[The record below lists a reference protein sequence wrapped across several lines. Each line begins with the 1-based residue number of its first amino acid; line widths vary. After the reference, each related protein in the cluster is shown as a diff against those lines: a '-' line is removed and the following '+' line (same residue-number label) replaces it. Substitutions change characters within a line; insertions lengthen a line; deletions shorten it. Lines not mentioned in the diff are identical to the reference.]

1 MCAIQSS
8 LRYNFPPMNLEIFH
22 PAVARW
28 FAKTFPAPTTPQEQ
42 AWPAIKEQRNAL
54 IAAPTGSGKTLA
66 AFLAAIDDLVRLGTE
81 GKLDDT
87 THVVY
92 VSPLKALSND
102 IQRNLQV
109 PLAGIQDELK
119 AMGLPEV
126 NIRTLVRTGDTP
138 AAERVAMT
146 KRPPH
151 IVVTTPES
159 LYILLTSEGGRRMLQ
174 TTRTLILDEI
184 HAVVGDKR
192 GSHLALSMERLEQL
206 VSQHHTQ
213 PIENKAANPKSV
225 IRNPKLVRIGLSA
238 TQRPIEEVARFLVGT
253 ANIRPDCTPDCAIID
268 SGHTR
273 HLDLAIE
280 LPESPLQ
287 AVMSGEVW
295 DEVYDRLAQLIR
307 QHKTTLIFVN
317 TRRLAE
323 RVARH
328 LGERIGDEN
337 IAAHHGSLARE
348 QRLAAEQRLKA
359 GELSALVAT
368 ASLELG
374 IDIGDV
380 NLVCQL
386 GSTRSIASFLQ
397 RVGRSNHTVAGF
409 PKGRI
414 FPLSRDELVECAAII
429 DSVRRGELD
438 RLELPEQPLDIL
450 AQQIV
455 AASAAEEWTED
466 ALFQMIRR
474 AYPYRNLD
482 REKFDSV
489 IRMLAEGFS
498 TKRGRRSAYLHH
510 DAVNHRLRGRRNAR
524 ISAIT
529 SGGAIPD
536 TADYAV
542 VLEPSDL
549 VIGSVNED
557 FAIESLQGDIFQLGN
572 TSWRVL
578 RVEQGKVRVEDA
590 HGQPPSIP
598 FWLGEAPARTHELSV
613 SVSRLRV
620 EVANRVEVNT
630 NGSGGSLDED
640 PPAAAGSTDMAE
652 AEVAVHTTLAP
663 GGRDLTEA
671 GADVSTTLGPGSPVG
686 QPGWGGGSG
695 WVSERG
701 LNLEPAISYLT
712 DEVGI
717 SRAAAEQIVEYL
729 AGAKAVLGVMPSQ
742 DNLVLERFF
751 DDSGSMQLVVHAPF
765 GSRLNR
771 AWGLALRKRF
781 CRKFNFELQAAATE
795 DAIVLSLGPTHSFPL
810 DEVFHY
816 LNSRTVRQL
825 LCQALL
831 DAPMWNIRWRWNVT
845 RALAVLRRRGGKKI
859 PAQLQR
865 MDADDLLTAVFP
877 DQVAC
882 AENLGG
888 GVREIPAHPLV
899 DQTVKDCLEEAM
911 DVDSLE
917 KLLTSIERNEKN
929 LFARDVIE
937 ASPLAQEI
945 LNARPYAY
953 LDDAPLEE
961 RRTRAVYQRRW
972 LDPETARDM
981 GKLDQGA
988 IDRVR
993 HEAWPRVENSDE
1005 LHDALVELG
1014 FITEQEGTDWQEFF
1028 AELKNDRRAAVLQVN
1043 TRTAGVRGPQRGS
1056 PAGVLDPP
1064 AMSARREPPGDS
1076 GRSFNDANAGE
1087 TPALPVQKLWVAAER
1102 LPQLEAMYPSA
1113 ALQPPIV
1120 APETSAQVPW
1130 VFEDAL
1136 VEVLRGRLEGL
1147 GPVTVEALVN
1157 SFGLSKNAI
1166 ESGLLKLEAEGFV
1179 IRGQFTP
1186 GLTETEWSARRL
1198 LARIHSYTLNRL
1210 RQEIEPAST
1219 ADFMSYLLAWQKVA
1233 PDHQMEGSESVR
1245 AIIEQLEGFE
1255 APAASWE
1262 GELLPSRLAE
1272 YDPAWLD
1279 DLCLSGEVVWARLT
1293 PPAPPSPSA
1302 RSAVSENGVER
1313 ARGSAPVRNTPIAL
1327 LRRKNFAIWN
1337 WVFPQP
1343 SLNEVEF
1350 STTTRAVHEYLALR
1364 GASFFTDIV
1373 EGTKLLRTQ
1382 VEESLAELVANGLVI
1397 SDSFA
1402 GLRALLTPSSR
1413 KTQAASKRKH
1423 RQAAYE
1429 MSSAGRWSL
1438 LNRGAATVL
1447 TGSASVAPA
1456 RGSSPTVKEG
1466 SVPEPESTEKIARI
1480 LLKRYGVVFKR
1491 LLEREG
1497 IALPW
1502 RVLLRIYHRLEARGE
1517 IRGGRFV
1524 AGISGEQ
1531 FALPDAVGMLRA
1543 IRRARTGAVDFS
1555 FRSPAQKE
1563 EEPSLTVGL
1572 PSSASE
1578 ESLISVSAADPL
1590 NLVGII
1596 TPGGRVTAHTSNRI
1610 LYRNGEPIT
1619 VLEAGETRFLVEL
1632 SRTMEWKAKSALMR
1646 KATPPQ
1652 LRSYLRR
1659 PA

>member
-1 MCAIQSS
+1 M
-8 LRYNFPPMNLEIFH
+8 
-22 PAVARW
+22 
-28 FAKTFPAPTTPQEQ
+28 Q
-42 AWPAIKEQRNAL
+42 AWPEIKKHRHTL

-66 AFLAAIDDLVRLGTE
+66 AFMSAIDDLVRLGIE
-81 GKLDDT
+81 GKLDDS
-87 THVVY
+87 THVIY

-102 IQRNLQV
+102 VQRNLQT
-109 PLAGIQDELK
+109 PLEGIQKELQ

-138 AAERVAMT
+138 ASERTAMT

-159 LYILLTSEGGRRMLQ
+159 LYILLTSEGGRRMLE
-174 TTRTLILDEI
+174 TARTLIVDEI
-184 HAVVGDKR
+184 HAVVSDKR
-192 GSHLALSMERLEQL
+192 GSHLALSIERLEQL
-206 VSQHHTQ
+206 T
-213 PIENKAANPKSV
+213 AN
-225 IRNPKLVRIGLSA
+225 KLVRIGLSA

-253 ANIRPDCTPDCAIID
+253 SNIGEDQKPECTIVD
-268 SGHTR
+268 SGHAR
-273 HLDLAIE
+273 KLDVAVE
-280 LPESPLQ
+280 LTDSPLQ

-295 DEVYDRLAQLIR
+295 EEVYDRLAQLIR
-307 QHKTTLIFVN
+307 QHQTTLVFVN

-323 RVARH
+323 RVSRH
-328 LGERIGDEN
+328 LGERLGDEN

-348 QRLAAEQRLKA
+348 QRLSAEQRLKA

-397 RVGRSNHTVAGF
+397 RVGRSNHTVEGF

-438 RLELPEQPLDIL
+438 RLEIPERPLDIL

-455 AASAAEEWTED
+455 AAVAAEEWSED
-466 ALFQMIRR
+466 DLFAMVRR
-474 AYPYRNLD
+474 SYPYRNLE
-482 REKFDSV
+482 REQFDAIV
-489 IRMLAEGFS
+489 RMLAEGFS
-498 TKRGRRSAYLHH
+498 TKRGRRSTYLHH
-510 DAVNHRLRGRRNAR
+510 DAVNKRLRGRRGAR
-524 ISAIT
+524 LAAIT

-598 FWLGEAPARTHELSV
+598 FWLGEAPARSHELSV
-613 SVSRLRV
+613 SVSRLR
-620 EVANRVEVNT
+620 EEIGNKDPKSAIEWLT
-630 NGSGGSLDED
+630 N
-640 PPAAAGSTDMAE
+640 
-652 AEVAVHTTLAP
+652 
-663 GGRDLTEA
+663 
-671 GADVSTTLGPGSPVG
+671 
-686 QPGWGGGSG
+686 
-695 WVSERG
+695 
-701 LNLEPAISYLT
+701 
-712 DEVGI
+712 EVGI
-717 SRAAAEQIVEYL
+717 SQSGAEQIVEYL
-729 AGAKAVLGVMPSQ
+729 SVSKIVLGVMPSQ
-742 DNLVLERFF
+742 DDLVLERFF
-751 DDSGSMQLVVHAPF
+751 DDSGSMQLVLHSPF

-810 DEVFHY
+810 QDVFHY
-816 LNSRTVRQL
+816 LNSKTVRQL

-845 RALAVLRRRGGKKI
+845 RSLAVLRRRGGKKI

-865 MDADDLLTAVFP
+865 MDAEDLLTAIFP

-888 GVREIPAHPLV
+888 GEREIPSHPLV

-911 DVDSLE
+911 DIDGLE
-917 KLLTSIERNEKN
+917 RLLTSIERNEKN

-961 RRTRAVYQRRW
+961 RRTRAVFQRRW
-972 LDPETARDM
+972 LDPETASDL
-981 GKLDQGA
+981 GKLDQAA

-993 HEAWPRVENSDE
+993 EEVWPDPRNADE

-1014 FITEQEGTDWQEFF
+1014 FVEENSEWQQFF
-1028 AELKNDRRAAVLQVN
+1028 DELKADRRASVLV
-1043 TRTAGVRGPQRGS
+1043 
-1056 PAGVLDPP
+1056 
-1064 AMSARREPPGDS
+1064 PG
-1076 GRSFNDANAGE
+1076 
-1087 TPALPVQKLWVAAER
+1087 LWVAAER
-1102 LPQLEAMYPSA
+1102 LPQIQTIFPNRELN
-1113 ALQPPIV
+1113 PPIT
-1120 APETSAQVPW
+1120 APESVSRTTWTV
-1130 VFEDAL
+1130 EDAL
-1136 VEVLRGRLEGL
+1136 TEVLRGRLEGL
-1147 GPVTVEALVN
+1147 GPVTVDALAA
-1157 SFGLSKNAI
+1157 S
-1166 ESGLLKLEAEGFV
+1166 SGLTRLEIETGLLRLEAEGFV
-1179 IRGQFTP
+1179 IRGRFTP
-1186 GLTETEWSARRL
+1186 GATETEWCARRL

-1210 RQEIEPAST
+1210 RQEIEPVAS
-1219 ADFMSYLLAWQKVA
+1219 ADFIRFLLAWQKVA
-1233 PDHQMEGSESVR
+1233 PEHQMEGPESVR
-1245 AIIEQLEGFE
+1245 AIIDQLEGFE
-1255 APAASWE
+1255 APAAAWE
-1262 GELLPSRLAE
+1262 GELLPARLVE

-1279 DLCLSGEVVWARLT
+1279 ALCLSGEIVWARLT
-1293 PPAPPSPSA
+1293 PPVRTAVTEGD
-1302 RSAVSENGVER
+1302 RS
-1313 ARGSAPVRNTPIAL
+1313 RGSGPVRNTPIAL
-1327 LRRKNFAIWN
+1327 LRRKNFALWN
-1337 WVFPQP
+1337 AVFPQSSQP
-1343 SLNEVEF
+1343 NASSEF
-1350 STTTRAVHEYLALR
+1350 STTTQLVYDYLHDR

-1373 EGTKLLRTQ
+1373 ENTELLRSQ
-1382 VEESLAELVANGLVI
+1382 VEEALAELVASGIVV
-1397 SDSFA
+1397 SDSFT
-1402 GLRALLTPSSR
+1402 GLRALLTPGSR
-1413 KTQAASKRKH
+1413 KTQAAARRKH
-1423 RQAAYE
+1423 RQPVYDMA
-1429 MSSAGRWSL
+1429 SAGRWSIL
-1438 LNRGAATVL
+1438 KRAPSAANANAL
-1447 TGSASVAPA
+1447 SQKQSDLQLAEEVAW
-1456 RGSSPTVKEG
+1456 V
-1466 SVPEPESTEKIARI
+1466 

-1497 IALPW
+1497 IAVPW
-1502 RVLLRIYHRLEARGE
+1502 RVLLRVYHRLEARGE

-1531 FALPDAVGMLRA
+1531 FALPEAVGMLRS
-1543 IRRARTGAVDFS
+1543 IRREGA
-1555 FRSPAQKE
+1555 Q
-1563 EEPSLTVGL
+1563 
-1572 PSSASE
+1572 
-1578 ESLISVSAADPL
+1578 ESMISVSAADPL
-1590 NLVGII
+1590 NLAGII
-1596 TPGGRVTAHTSNRI
+1596 TPGTRITAHTGNRI
-1610 LYRNGEPIT
+1610 LYHDGAPIAA
-1619 VLEAGETRFLVEL
+1619 LESGETRFLVEL
-1632 SRTMEWKAKSALMR
+1632 TRALEWQAKAALVR
-1646 KATPPQ
+1646 KATRPE

>member
-1 MCAIQSS
+1 
-8 LRYNFPPMNLEIFH
+8 MNLEMFH
-22 PAVARW
+22 PAVSRW
-28 FAKTFPAPTTPQEQ
+28 FARTFPAATDPQLR
-42 AWPAIKEQRNAL
+42 AWPEIKKQRHTL

-66 AFLAAIDDLVRLGTE
+66 AFLSAIDDLVRLGVE
-81 GKLDDT
+81 GKLDDS
-87 THVVY
+87 THVIY

-102 IQRNLQV
+102 VQRNLQV
-109 PLAGIQDELK
+109 PLEGIQAELK
-119 AMGLPEV
+119 SLGLPEV

-138 AAERVAMT
+138 QSERTAMT

-159 LYILLTSEGGRRMLQ
+159 LYILLTSEGGRRMLE
-174 TTRTLILDEI
+174 TARTLILDEI

-192 GSHLALSMERLEQL
+192 GSHLALSIERLEEL
-206 VSQHHTQ
+206 VRQH
-213 PIENKAANPKSV
+213 ANGDGSG
-225 IRNPKLVRIGLSA
+225 NSALVRIGLSA

-253 ANIRPDCTPDCAIID
+253 RNLNTGNTPNCAIID
-268 SGHTR
+268 SGHAR
-273 HLDLAIE
+273 KLDIAIE
-280 LPESPLQ
+280 LPESPVQ

-295 DEVYDRLAQLIR
+295 EEVYDRLTQLIR
-307 QHKTTLIFVN
+307 QHHTTLVFVN

-348 QRLAAEQRLKA
+348 QRLLAEQRLKS

-414 FPLSRDELVECAAII
+414 FPLSRDELVECAAIV
-429 DSVRRGELD
+429 DAVRRGELD
-438 RLELPEQPLDIL
+438 QLEIPEKPLDIL

-455 AASAAEEWTED
+455 ASVAAEEWSED
-466 ALFQMIRR
+466 ALFAMTRG
-474 AYPYRNLD
+474 AYPYRNLE
-482 REKFDSV
+482 REQFDAIV
-489 IRMLAEGFS
+489 RMLAEGFS
-498 TKRGRRSAYLHH
+498 TKRGRRSTYLHH
-510 DAVNHRLRGRRNAR
+510 DAVNQRLRGRRGAR
-524 ISAIT
+524 LAAIT

-542 VLEPSDL
+542 VLEPSEL

-613 SVSRLRV
+613 SVSRLRD
-620 EVANRVEVNT
+620 EVAERVVT
-630 NGSGGSLDED
+630 
-640 PPAAAGSTDMAE
+640 
-652 AEVAVHTTLAP
+652 
-663 GGRDLTEA
+663 
-671 GADVSTTLGPGSPVG
+671 AD
-686 QPGWGGGSG
+686 
-695 WVSERG
+695 
-701 LNLEPAISYLT
+701 NADKKIDLEPATEWLSE
-712 DEVGI
+712 EVGI
-717 SRAAAEQIVEYL
+717 TRYAAEQIVEYL
-729 AGAKAVLGVMPSQ
+729 AGAKIVLGVMPSQ

-751 DDSGSMQLVVHAPF
+751 DDSGSMQLVLHSPF

-816 LNSRTVRQL
+816 LNSKTVRQL

-845 RALAVLRRRGGKKI
+845 RSLAVLRRRGGKKI

-865 MDADDLLTAVFP
+865 MNAEDLLTAIFP
-877 DQVAC
+877 DQLAC

-888 GVREIPAHPLV
+888 GEREIPSHPLV

-911 DVDSLE
+911 DVDGLE
-917 KLLTSIERNEKN
+917 RLLTSIERNEKN

-937 ASPLAQEI
+937 ASPLSQEI

-961 RRTRAVYQRRW
+961 RRTRAVFQRRW
-972 LDPETARDM
+972 LDPETASDM
-981 GKLDQGA
+981 GKLDQAA

-993 HEAWPRVENSDE
+993 EEVWPEPRNADE

-1014 FITEQEGTDWQEFF
+1014 FLTEAEGSNWQEFF
-1028 AELKNDRRAAVLQVN
+1028 AELKNDRRAAVL
-1043 TRTAGVRGPQRGS
+1043 TTGD
-1056 PAGVLDPP
+1056 PAK
-1064 AMSARREPPGDS
+1064 R
-1076 GRSFNDANAGE
+1076 
-1087 TPALPVQKLWVAAER
+1087 LWVAAER
-1102 LPQLEAMYPSA
+1102 LPQISPVYPKA
-1113 ALQPPIV
+1113 ELQPAIS
-1120 APETSAQVPW
+1120 APESVARTTWS
-1130 VFEDAL
+1130 FEEAL
-1136 VEVLRGRLEGL
+1136 VEIIRGRLEAL
-1147 GPVTVEALVN
+1147 GPVTVDQLVA
-1157 SFGLSKNAI
+1157 S
-1166 ESGLLKLEAEGFV
+1166 SGLNKLEIETALLRLEAEGFV
-1179 IRGQFTP
+1179 IRGKFTP
-1186 GLTETEWSARRL
+1186 GTTQTEWSARRL

-1210 RQEIEPAST
+1210 RQEIEPVAGT
-1219 ADFMSYLLAWQKVA
+1219 DFMRFLFAWQKVA
-1233 PDHQMEGSESVR
+1233 PDQQVEGPESLR
-1245 AIIEQLEGFE
+1245 AIIDQLEGVE
-1255 APAASWE
+1255 APAAAWE
-1262 GELLPSRLAE
+1262 GELLPARMVE

-1279 DLCLSGEVVWARLT
+1279 ALCLSGEVVWARLT
-1293 PPAPPSPSA
+1293 PLS
-1302 RSAVSENGVER
+1302 RSAGENGER
-1313 ARGSAPVRNTPIAL
+1313 TRGSGPVRNTPIAL
-1327 LRRKNFAIWN
+1327 LRRKNFALWSS
-1337 WVFPQP
+1337 VFPQP
-1343 SLNEVEF
+1343 APTSTSEF
-1350 STTTRAVHEYLALR
+1350 STTTQMVYDYLSLR

-1373 EGTKLLRTQ
+1373 ENTKLLRSQ
-1382 VEESLAELVANGLVI
+1382 VEEALAELVANGVVV

-1402 GLRALLTPSSR
+1402 GLRALLTPGSR
-1413 KTQAASKRKH
+1413 KTQAAARRKH
-1423 RQAAYE
+1423 RQPVYD
-1429 MSSAGRWSL
+1429 MVSAGRWSIL
-1438 LNRGAATVL
+1438 QRSDTTQPATDPAL
-1447 TGSASVAPA
+1447 AEEVAWA
-1456 RGSSPTVKEG
+1456 L
-1466 SVPEPESTEKIARI
+1466 I
-1480 LLKRYGVVFKR
+1480 KRYGVVFKR

-1497 IALPW
+1497 VAVPW

-1524 AGISGEQ
+1524 GGISGEQ
-1531 FALPDAVGMLRA
+1531 FALPEAIGMLRS
-1543 IRRARTGAVDFS
+1543 IRRAGAQD
-1555 FRSPAQKE
+1555 
-1563 EEPSLTVGL
+1563 
-1572 PSSASE
+1572 
-1578 ESLISVSAADPL
+1578 SLISVSAADPL

-1596 TPGGRVTAHTSNRI
+1596 LPGSRITAHTSNRI
-1610 LYRNGEPIT
+1610 LYHDGAPIASF
-1619 VLEAGETRFLVEL
+1619 ESGETHFLLEL
-1632 SRTMEWKAKSALMR
+1632 SRAMEWKAKAALMR
-1646 KATPPQ
+1646 KATRPE
-1652 LRSYLRR
+1652 LRSYLQR

>member
-1 MCAIQSS
+1 MS
-8 LRYNFPPMNLEIFH
+8 LELFH

-28 FAKTFPAPTTPQEQ
+28 FARSFPAPTEPQLQ
-42 AWPAIKEQRNAL
+42 AWPEIKKQRHTL

-66 AFLAAIDDLVRLGTE
+66 AFLSAIDDLVRLGLE

-87 THVVY
+87 THVIY

-102 IQRNLQV
+102 VQRNLQT
-109 PLAGIQDELK
+109 PLEGIEKELV

-126 NIRTLVRTGDTP
+126 TIRTLVRTGDTP
-138 AAERVAMT
+138 AAERTAMT

-159 LYILLTSEGGRRMLQ
+159 LYILLTSEGGRRMLE
-174 TTRTLILDEI
+174 TARTLIVDEI

-192 GSHLALSMERLEQL
+192 GSHLALSIERLEQL
-206 VSQHHTQ
+206 VRQKQGH
-213 PIENKAANPKSV
+213 
-225 IRNPKLVRIGLSA
+225 KLTRIGLSA

-253 ANIRPDCTPDCAIID
+253 ANIDEANNPDCAIID

-273 HLDLAIE
+273 QLDVAIE
-280 LPESPLQ
+280 LTDSPLS

-295 DEVYDRLAQLIR
+295 EEVYDRLAELIR
-307 QHKTTLIFVN
+307 QHHTTLVFVN

-348 QRLAAEQRLKA
+348 QRLTAEQRLKA

-386 GSTRSIASFLQ
+386 SSTRSIASFLQ

-438 RLELPEQPLDIL
+438 RLEIPEKSLDIL

-455 AASAAEEWTED
+455 AAVAAEEWTEQD
-466 ALFQMIRR
+466 LFAMIRR
-474 AYPYRNLD
+474 AYPYRNLE
-482 REKFDSV
+482 RERFDAIV
-489 IRMLAEGFS
+489 RMLADGFT
-498 TKRGRRSAYLHH
+498 TKRGRRSTYLHH
-510 DAVNHRLRGRRNAR
+510 DAVNQRLRGRRGAR
-524 ISAIT
+524 LAAIT

-598 FWLGEAPARTHELSV
+598 FWLGEAPARSHELSV
-613 SVSRLRV
+613 SVSRLRE
-620 EVANRVEVNT
+620 EVAARINVENPDLA
-630 NGSGGSLDED
+630 S
-640 PPAAAGSTDMAE
+640 
-652 AEVAVHTTLAP
+652 AVEWI
-663 GGRDLTEA
+663 REEA
-671 GADVSTTLGPGSPVG
+671 GLSQS
-686 QPGWGGGSG
+686 
-695 WVSERG
+695 
-701 LNLEPAISYLT
+701 
-712 DEVGI
+712 
-717 SRAAAEQIVEYL
+717 AAEQIVEYL
-729 AGAKAVLGVMPSQ
+729 AGAKIVLGVMPTQ
-742 DNLVLERFF
+742 ENLVLERFF
-751 DDSGSMQLVVHAPF
+751 DDSGSMQLVLHSPF

-810 DEVFHY
+810 DDVFHY
-816 LNSRTVRQL
+816 LNSKSVRTL

-831 DAPMWNIRWRWNVT
+831 DAPMWNIRWRWNAT
-845 RALAVLRRRGGKKI
+845 RSLAVLRRRGGKKI

-865 MDADDLLTAVFP
+865 MDAEDLLTAVFP

-882 AENLGG
+882 AENLPTGE
-888 GVREIPAHPLV
+888 REIPEHPLV
-899 DQTVKDCLEEAM
+899 AQTVKDCLEEAM
-911 DVDSLE
+911 DIDGLE
-917 KLLTSIERNEKN
+917 QLLTSIERNEKR

-937 ASPLAQEI
+937 ASPLSQEI

-961 RRTRAVYQRRW
+961 RRTRAVFQRRW
-972 LDPETARDM
+972 LDPETAGDM
-981 GKLDQGA
+981 GKLDQAA

-993 HEAWPRVENSDE
+993 EEVWPEPRNADE

-1014 FITEQEGTDWQEFF
+1014 FITEAEGAQWQEFF
-1028 AELKNDRRAAVLQVN
+1028 AELKADRRAATLI
-1043 TRTAGVRGPQRGS
+1043 
-1056 PAGVLDPP
+1056 
-1064 AMSARREPPGDS
+1064 REN
-1076 GRSFNDANAGE
+1076 R
-1087 TPALPVQKLWVAAER
+1087 LWVAAER
-1102 LPQLEAMYPSA
+1102 LPQIKSVFSSSL
-1113 ALQPPIV
+1113 LDPPIV
-1120 APETSAQVPW
+1120 APESVLRTAW
-1130 VFEDAL
+1130 TFEDAL
-1136 VEVLRGRLEGL
+1136 VEIIRGRLEGL
-1147 GPVTVEALVN
+1147 GPVTVDQLVL
-1157 SFGLSKNAI
+1157 STGLNKLEI
-1166 ESGLLKLEAEGFV
+1166 ETALLKLEAEGFV
-1179 IRGQFTP
+1179 IRGRFTP
-1186 GLTETEWSARRL
+1186 GVTETEWSARRL

-1210 RQEIEPAST
+1210 RQEIEPVSS
-1219 ADFMSYLLAWQKVA
+1219 ADFIRFLLAWQKVA
-1233 PDHQMEGSESVR
+1233 PDHQMEGPESVR

-1255 APAASWE
+1255 APAAAWE
-1262 GELLPSRLAE
+1262 GELLPSRLVE

-1279 DLCLSGEVVWARLT
+1279 ALCLSGEVVWARLT
-1293 PPAPPSPSA
+1293 PPVRTATN
-1302 RSAVSENGVER
+1302 ENGDR
-1313 ARGSAPVRNTPIAL
+1313 PRGAGPVRNTPIAL
-1327 LRRKNFAIWN
+1327 LRRKNFALWSS
-1337 WVFPQP
+1337 VFPL
-1343 SLNEVEF
+1343 LNAENEF
-1350 STTTRAVHEYLALR
+1350 STTTQVVYEYLKQR

-1373 EGTKLLRTQ
+1373 ENTKLLRSQ
-1382 VEESLAELVANGLVI
+1382 VEESLAELVANGVVV
-1397 SDSFA
+1397 SDSFT
-1402 GLRALLTPSSR
+1402 GLRALLTPGSR
-1413 KTQAASKRKH
+1413 KTQAAARRKH
-1423 RQAAYE
+1423 RQPVYE
-1429 MSSAGRWSL
+1429 MASAGRWSIL
-1438 LNRGAATVL
+1438 HRNIQSAQNDQAL
-1447 TGSASVAPA
+1447 TEEVAW
-1456 RGSSPTVKEG
+1456 T
-1466 SVPEPESTEKIARI
+1466 

-1491 LLEREG
+1491 ILEREG
-1497 IALPW
+1497 INLPW

-1531 FALPDAVGMLRA
+1531 FSLPEAVGMLRA
-1543 IRRARTGAVDFS
+1543 IRREGAND
-1555 FRSPAQKE
+1555 
-1563 EEPSLTVGL
+1563 
-1572 PSSASE
+1572 
-1578 ESLISVSAADPL
+1578 SLISVSAADPL

-1596 TPGGRVTAHTSNRI
+1596 MPGNRITAHTSNRV
-1610 LYRNGEPIT
+1610 LYHDGAPIAA
-1619 VLEAGETRFLVEL
+1619 LEAGETHFLIEL
-1632 SRTMEWKAKSALMR
+1632 SRAMEWKAKAALVR
-1646 KATPPQ
+1646 KATRPE
-1652 LRSYLRR
+1652 LRSYLQR

>member
-1 MCAIQSS
+1 
-8 LRYNFPPMNLEIFH
+8 MNLEIFH

-28 FAKTFPAPTTPQEQ
+28 FAQSFPAATPPQTA
-42 AWPAIKEQRNAL
+42 AWPAIKAARNTL

-66 AFLAAIDDLVRLGTE
+66 AFLAAIDDLVRLGIAGE
-81 GKLDDT
+81 LDDT

-102 IQRNLQV
+102 IQRNLQI
-109 PLAGIQDELK
+109 PLAGIQDELR
-119 AMGLPEV
+119 ALGLPEV
-126 NIRTLVRTGDTP
+126 NIRTFVRTGDTP
-138 AAERVAMT
+138 AGERTAMT

-192 GSHLALSMERLEQL
+192 GSHLALSIERLEAL
-206 VSQHHTQ
+206 VQQ
-213 PIENKAANPKSV
+213 YNADNPKPET
-225 IRNPKLVRIGLSA
+225 RNSKLVRIGLSA

-253 ANIRPDCTPDCAIID
+253 NNIDAAGTPNCTIID

-273 HLDLAIE
+273 QLDLAIE
-280 LPESPLQ
+280 LPDSPVQ
-287 AVMSGEVW
+287 AVMSGDVW
-295 DEVYDRLAQLIR
+295 EEVYDRLAQLIR
-307 QHKTTLIFVN
+307 QHKTTLVFVN

-323 RVARH
+323 RVSRH
-328 LGERIGDEN
+328 LGERLGDEN

-414 FPLSRDELVECAAII
+414 FPLSRDELVECAAIV

-438 RLELPEQPLDIL
+438 RLEIPEQPLDIL

-455 AASAAEEWTED
+455 AAAAAEEWTED
-466 ALFQMIRR
+466 ALFGMVRG
-474 AYPYRNLD
+474 AYPYRNLT
-482 REKFDSV
+482 REKFDSI

-510 DAVNHRLRGRRNAR
+510 DAVNQRIRGRRNAR

-613 SVSRLRV
+613 SVSRLRSN
-620 EVANRVEVNT
+620 VADLID
-630 NGSGGSLDED
+630 LD
-640 PPAAAGSTDMAE
+640 AGSA
-652 AEVAVHTTLAP
+652 
-663 GGRDLTEA
+663 DL
-671 GADVSTTLGPGSPVG
+671 VQSPKSKVQSPESETNANDK
-686 QPGWGGGSG
+686 QPTI
-695 WVSERG
+695 
-701 LNLEPAISYLT
+701 LLEPAIKYLT
-712 DEVGI
+712 DDVGI

-742 DNLVLERFF
+742 GNLVLERFF

-795 DAIVLSLGPTHSFPL
+795 DAVILSLGPTHSFPL

-816 LNSRTVRQL
+816 LNSKTVRQL

-865 MDADDLLTAVFP
+865 MDAEDLLTAIFP

-882 AENLGG
+882 QENLGG
-888 GVREIPAHPLV
+888 GEREIPEHPLV

-917 KLLTSIERNEKN
+917 RLLTAIERNEKN

-937 ASPLAQEI
+937 ASPLSQEI

-961 RRTRAVYQRRW
+961 RRTRAVQQRRW
-972 LDPETARDM
+972 LDPQTAKDM

-993 HEAWPRVENSDE
+993 DEAWPRVETADE

-1014 FITEQEGTDWQEFF
+1014 FITEREGSQWTEFF
-1028 AELKNDRRAAVLQVN
+1028 AELKNDRRAATLVIAESA
-1043 TRTAGVRGPQRGS
+1043 TA
-1056 PAGVLDPP
+1056 
-1064 AMSARREPPGDS
+1064 
-1076 GRSFNDANAGE
+1076 
-1087 TPALPVQKLWVAAER
+1087 LWVAAER
-1102 LPQLEAMYPSA
+1102 LPQFQAIYPSA
-1113 ALQPPIV
+1113 ELKPLIA
-1120 APETSAQVPW
+1120 APESFAQVPW
-1130 VFEDAL
+1130 TFETAL

-1147 GPVTVEALVN
+1147 GPVTVESLAH
-1157 SFGLSKNAI
+1157 SFGLSTRDI
-1166 ESGLLKLEAEGFV
+1166 EIGLLKLEAEGFV

-1186 GLTETEWSARRL
+1186 GGTETEWSARRL

-1210 RQEIEPAST
+1210 RQEIEPVST
-1219 ADFMSYLLAWQKVA
+1219 ADFMRYLLAWQKVA
-1233 PDHQMEGSESVR
+1233 PDHQMEGPESVR

-1255 APAASWE
+1255 APAAAWE

-1279 DLCLSGEVVWARLT
+1279 ALCLSGEVVWARLT
-1293 PPAPPSPSA
+1293 PPTPPSAAA
-1302 RSAVSENGVER
+1302 RAAATENGVER
-1313 ARGSAPVRNTPIAL
+1313 ARGAAPVRNTPIAL
-1327 LRRKNFAIWN
+1327 VQRKNFGIWN
-1337 WVFPQP
+1337 SVFPQP
-1343 SLNEVEF
+1343 ALHELEF
-1350 STTTRAVHEYLALR
+1350 STTTQAVHEYLATR
-1364 GASFFTDIV
+1364 GASFFTDVV
-1373 EGTKLLRTQ
+1373 EGTRLLRAQ
-1382 VEESLAELVANGLVI
+1382 VEEALAELVANGLVI

-1402 GLRALLTPSSR
+1402 GLRALLTPASR
-1413 KTQAASKRKH
+1413 KTQAAARRKH
-1423 RQAAYE
+1423 RQPTYD

-1438 LNRGAATVL
+1438 LQRKSDKL
-1447 TGSASVAPA
+1447 TFV
-1456 RGSSPTVKEG
+1456 EQ
-1466 SVPEPESTEKIARI
+1466 ESGETTEEIARI

-1531 FALPDAVGMLRA
+1531 FALPEAVGMLRA
-1543 IRRARTGAVDFS
+1543 IRRTRTGAMDFGL
-1555 FRSPAQKE
+1555 RSPAPISE
-1563 EEPSLTVGL
+1563 DAT
-1572 PSSASE
+1572 SAPITE

-1590 NLVGII
+1590 NLIGII
-1596 TPGGRVTAHTSNRI
+1596 TPGARLTAHTANRI

-1619 VLEAGETRFLVEL
+1619 VLESGETRFLVEL
-1632 SRTMEWKAKSALMR
+1632 SRTLEWKAKAALLR

>member
-1 MCAIQSS
+1 MS
-8 LRYNFPPMNLEIFH
+8 LELFH

-28 FAKTFPAPTTPQEQ
+28 FARSFPAPTEPQFQ
-42 AWPAIKEQRNAL
+42 AWPQIKQHRHTL

-66 AFLAAIDDLVRLGTE
+66 AFLSAIDDLVRLGLE
-81 GKLDDT
+81 GKLDDS
-87 THVVY
+87 THVIY

-102 IQRNLQV
+102 VQRNLQT
-109 PLAGIQDELK
+109 PLEGIQKELQ

-138 AAERVAMT
+138 AAERTAMT

-159 LYILLTSEGGRRMLQ
+159 LYILLTSEGGRRMLE
-174 TTRTLILDEI
+174 TARTLIVDEI

-192 GSHLALSMERLEQL
+192 GSHLALSIERLEQL
-206 VSQHHTQ
+206 TPQ
-213 PIENKAANPKSV
+213 
-225 IRNPKLVRIGLSA
+225 KLVRIGLSA

-253 ANIRPDCTPDCAIID
+253 ANIREGHTPDCAIID
-268 SGHTR
+268 SGHAR
-273 HLDLAIE
+273 RLDIAIE
-280 LPESPLQ
+280 LTDSPLQ

-295 DEVYDRLAQLIR
+295 EEVYDRLAQLIR
-307 QHKTTLIFVN
+307 EHKTTLVFVN

-323 RVARH
+323 RVTRH

-348 QRLAAEQRLKA
+348 QRLTAEQRLKS

-397 RVGRSNHTVAGF
+397 RVGRSNHTVVGF

-438 RLELPEQPLDIL
+438 RLEIPERPLDIL

-455 AASAAEEWTED
+455 AAVAAEEWTERD
-466 ALFQMIRR
+466 LFGMIRR
-474 AYPYRNLD
+474 AYPYRNVE
-482 REKFDSV
+482 REQFDAIV
-489 IRMLAEGFS
+489 RMLAEGFT
-498 TKRGRRSAYLHH
+498 TKRGRRSTYLHH
-510 DAVNHRLRGRRNAR
+510 DAVNQRLRGRRGAR
-524 ISAIT
+524 LAAIT

-542 VLEPSDL
+542 VLEPTDL

-598 FWLGEAPARTHELSV
+598 FWLGEAPARSHELSV
-613 SVSRLRV
+613 SVSRLRE
-620 EVANRVEVNT
+620 EVAARIDADNP
-630 NGSGGSLDED
+630 D
-640 PPAAAGSTDMAE
+640 TD
-652 AEVAVHTTLAP
+652 
-663 GGRDLTEA
+663 
-671 GADVSTTLGPGSPVG
+671 S
-686 QPGWGGGSG
+686 
-695 WVSERG
+695 
-701 LNLEPAISYLT
+701 AIAWLT
-712 DEVGI
+712 DEVGL
-717 SRAAAEQIVEYL
+717 SRSAAEQIVEYL
-729 AGAKAVLGVMPSQ
+729 AGAKIVLGVMPSQ
-742 DNLVLERFF
+742 ENLVLERFF
-751 DDSGSMQLVVHAPF
+751 DDSGSMQLVLHSPF

-810 DEVFHY
+810 DDVFHY
-816 LNSRTVRQL
+816 LNSKTVRQL

-845 RALAVLRRRGGKKI
+845 RSLAVLRRRGGKKI

-865 MDADDLLTAVFP
+865 MDAEDLLTAVFP

-882 AENLGG
+882 AENLPTGE
-888 GVREIPAHPLV
+888 REIPAHPLV

-911 DVDSLE
+911 DIDGLE
-917 KLLTSIERNEKN
+917 QLLTAIERNEKN

-937 ASPLAQEI
+937 ASPLSQEI

-961 RRTRAVYQRRW
+961 RRTRAVFQRRW
-972 LDPETARDM
+972 LDPETAGDM
-981 GKLDQGA
+981 GKLDQAA

-993 HEAWPRVENSDE
+993 QEVWPEPRNADE

-1014 FITEQEGTDWQEFF
+1014 FVTEQEGADWREFF
-1028 AELKNDRRAAVLQVN
+1028 AELKADRRAAVLDN
-1043 TRTAGVRGPQRGS
+1043 R
-1056 PAGVLDPP
+1056 
-1064 AMSARREPPGDS
+1064 
-1076 GRSFNDANAGE
+1076 
-1087 TPALPVQKLWVAAER
+1087 LWVAAER
-1102 LPQLEAMYPSA
+1102 LPQIKSVFPAASLE
-1113 ALQPPIV
+1113 PPIT
-1120 APETSAQVPW
+1120 APESVSRTAW
-1130 VFEDAL
+1130 TFEDAL
-1136 VEVLRGRLEGL
+1136 VEIIRGRLEGL
-1147 GPVTVEALVN
+1147 GPVTVDQLVSSTVLN
-1157 SFGLSKNAI
+1157 KLEVETA
-1166 ESGLLKLEAEGFV
+1166 LLKLEAEGFV
-1179 IRGQFTP
+1179 IRGRFTP
-1186 GLTETEWSARRL
+1186 DTTETEWSARRL

-1210 RQEIEPAST
+1210 RQEIEPVSS
-1219 ADFMSYLLAWQKVA
+1219 ADFIRFLLAWQKVA
-1233 PDHQMEGSESVR
+1233 PDHQMEGPESVR

-1255 APAASWE
+1255 APAAAWE
-1262 GELLPSRLAE
+1262 GELLPSRLVE

-1279 DLCLSGEVVWARLT
+1279 ALCLSGEVVWARLT
-1293 PPAPPSPSA
+1293 PPVRVA
-1302 RSAVSENGVER
+1302 SENGSDR
-1313 ARGSAPVRNTPIAL
+1313 PRGAGPVRNTPIAL
-1327 LRRKNFAIWN
+1327 LRRKNFALWSS
-1337 WVFPQP
+1337 VFPLLTP
-1343 SLNEVEF
+1343 NTENEF
-1350 STTTRAVHEYLALR
+1350 STTTQVVYDYLKTR
-1364 GASFFTDIV
+1364 GASFFSDIV
-1373 EGTKLLRTQ
+1373 ESTKLLRSQ
-1382 VEESLAELVANGLVI
+1382 VEESLAELVANGVVV
-1397 SDSFA
+1397 SDSFT
-1402 GLRALLTPSSR
+1402 GLRALLTPGSR
-1413 KTQAASKRKH
+1413 KTQAAARRKH
-1423 RQAAYE
+1423 RQPVYE
-1429 MSSAGRWSL
+1429 MASAGRWSIIHRE
-1438 LNRGAATVL
+1438 NGNASTATR
-1447 TGSASVAPA
+1447 TNQNPIDH
-1456 RGSSPTVKEG
+1456 
-1466 SVPEPESTEKIARI
+1466 EKAEEIAWT

-1497 IALPW
+1497 MTLPW
-1502 RVLLRIYHRLEARGE
+1502 RVLLRVYHRLEARGE

-1531 FALPDAVGMLRA
+1531 FAMPEAVGMLRA
-1543 IRRARTGAVDFS
+1543 IRREGAKDDM
-1555 FRSPAQKE
+1555 
-1563 EEPSLTVGL
+1563 
-1572 PSSASE
+1572 
-1578 ESLISVSAADPL
+1578 ISVSAADPL

-1596 TPGGRVTAHTSNRI
+1596 MPGNRITAHTSNRV
-1610 LYRNGEPIT
+1610 LYHDGSPIAA
-1619 VLEAGETRFLVEL
+1619 LESGETHFLVEL
-1632 SRTMEWKAKSALMR
+1632 SRTIEWKAKSALVR
-1646 KATPPQ
+1646 KATRPE
-1652 LRSYLRR
+1652 LRSYLQR

>member
-1 MCAIQSS
+1 MK
-8 LRYNFPPMNLEIFH
+8 LEIFH

-28 FAKTFPAPTTPQEQ
+28 FARSFPAPTDPQLQ
-42 AWPAIKEQRNAL
+42 AWPEIKKQRHTL

-66 AFLAAIDDLVRLGTE
+66 AFLSAIDDLVRLGVD
-81 GKLDDT
+81 GKLDDS
-87 THVVY
+87 THVIY

-102 IQRNLQV
+102 VQRNLQV
-109 PLAGIQDELK
+109 PLEGIQAELK
-119 AMGLPEV
+119 ALGLPDV

-138 AAERVAMT
+138 AAERTAMT

-159 LYILLTSEGGRRMLQ
+159 LYILLTSEGGRRMLE
-174 TTRTLILDEI
+174 TARTLILDEI

-192 GSHLALSMERLEQL
+192 GSHLALSIERLQQL
-206 VSQHHTQ
+206 TRQHAQATNGNSSL
-213 PIENKAANPKSV
+213 I
-225 IRNPKLVRIGLSA
+225 RIGLSA

-253 ANIRPDCTPDCAIID
+253 ENLDANNNPKCAIID
-268 SGHTR
+268 SGHAR
-273 HLDLAIE
+273 KLDIAIE
-280 LPESPLQ
+280 LPESPLS

-307 QHKTTLIFVN
+307 QHHTTLVFVN

-348 QRLAAEQRLKA
+348 QRLVAEQRLKS

-414 FPLSRDELVECAAII
+414 FPLSRDELVECASIV

-438 RLELPEQPLDIL
+438 RLEIPERPLDIL

-455 AASAAEEWTED
+455 AAVGAEEWGED
-466 ALFQMIRR
+466 ELFEMVRH
-474 AYPYRNLD
+474 AYPYRNLK
-482 REKFDSV
+482 REQFDEV
-489 IRMLAEGFS
+489 VRMLAEGFS
-498 TKRGRRSAYLHH
+498 TKRGRRSTYLHH
-510 DAVNHRLRGRRNAR
+510 DAVNKHLRGRRGAR
-524 ISAIT
+524 LAAIT

-598 FWLGEAPARTHELSV
+598 FWLGEAPARTHELST
-613 SVSRLRV
+613 SVSRLRE
-620 EVANRVEVNT
+620 EVAARIQT
-630 NGSGGSLDED
+630 DE
-640 PPAAAGSTDMAE
+640 
-652 AEVAVHTTLAP
+652 
-663 GGRDLTEA
+663 
-671 GADVSTTLGPGSPVG
+671 
-686 QPGWGGGSG
+686 GGSG
-695 WVSERG
+695 ID
-701 LNLEPAISYLT
+701 LEPALSWLT
-712 DEVGI
+712 DEVGL
-717 SRAAAEQIVEYL
+717 SREAAEQIVEYL
-729 AGAKAVLGVMPSQ
+729 AGSKIVLGVMPSQ

-751 DDSGSMQLVVHAPF
+751 DDSGSMQLVLHAPF

-810 DEVFHY
+810 DDVFHY
-816 LNSRTVRQL
+816 LNSKTVRQL

-845 RALAVLRRRGGKKI
+845 RSLAVLRRRGGRKI
-859 PAQLQR
+859 PPQLQR
-865 MDADDLLTAVFP
+865 MDAEDLLTAIFP

-888 GVREIPAHPLV
+888 GEREIPTHPLV
-899 DQTVKDCLEEAM
+899 EQTVKDCLEEAM
-911 DVDSLE
+911 DIDGLE
-917 KLLTSIERNEKN
+917 RLLTAIERNEKN

-937 ASPLAQEI
+937 ASPLSQEI

-961 RRTRAVYQRRW
+961 RRTRAVFQRRW
-972 LDPETARDM
+972 LDPETASDM
-981 GKLDQGA
+981 GKLDQAA

-993 HEAWPRVENSDE
+993 EEVWPDPRNADE
-1005 LHDALVELG
+1005 LHDALVEFG
-1014 FITEQEGTDWQEFF
+1014 FLTQREGSGWQELF
-1028 AELKNDRRAAVLQVN
+1028 AELNADRRAAVLN
-1043 TRTAGVRGPQRGS
+1043 NGSATR
-1056 PAGVLDPP
+1056 
-1064 AMSARREPPGDS
+1064 
-1076 GRSFNDANAGE
+1076 
-1087 TPALPVQKLWVAAER
+1087 LWIAAER
-1102 LPQLEAMYPSA
+1102 LPQLQVIYPNA
-1113 ALQPPIV
+1113 ELQPAIT
-1120 APETSAQVPW
+1120 APESVSRTTWNS
-1130 VFEDAL
+1130 EEAL
-1136 VEVLRGRLEGL
+1136 VEIIRGRLEGL
-1147 GPVTVEALVN
+1147 GPVTVEQLIA
-1157 SFGLSKNAI
+1157 S
-1166 ESGLLKLEAEGFV
+1166 SGLTKLEIEAGLLRLEAEGFV
-1179 IRGQFTP
+1179 IRGKFTP
-1186 GLTETEWSARRL
+1186 GTTETEWSARRL

-1210 RQEIEPAST
+1210 RQEIEPVASS
-1219 ADFMSYLLAWQKVA
+1219 DFIRFLLAWQKVA
-1233 PDHQMEGSESVR
+1233 PDHQMEGPESLK
-1245 AIIEQLEGFE
+1245 AIIEQLEGVE
-1255 APAASWE
+1255 APAAAWE
-1262 GELLPSRLAE
+1262 GELLPARMVE

-1279 DLCLSGEVVWARLT
+1279 ALCLSGEVVWARLT
-1293 PPAPPSPSA
+1293 PLS
-1302 RSAVSENGVER
+1302 RSVGEG
-1313 ARGSAPVRNTPIAL
+1313 ARGSGPVRNTPIAL
-1327 LRRKNFAIWN
+1327 LRRKNFALWSS
-1337 WVFPQP
+1337 VFPQP
-1343 SLNEVEF
+1343 APTITSEL
-1350 STTTRAVHEYLALR
+1350 STTTQMVYEYLMTR

-1373 EGTKLLRTQ
+1373 DTTKLLRSQ
-1382 VEESLAELVANGLVI
+1382 VEEALAELVANGIVV
-1397 SDSFA
+1397 SDSFS
-1402 GLRALLTPSSR
+1402 GLRALLTPGSR
-1413 KTQAASKRKH
+1413 KTQAASRRKH
-1423 RQAAYE
+1423 RQPVYE
-1429 MSSAGRWSL
+1429 MGSAGRWSIL
-1438 LNRGAATVL
+1438 QRNNPQNVNETAL
-1447 TGSASVAPA
+1447 TEEVAWA
-1456 RGSSPTVKEG
+1456 
-1466 SVPEPESTEKIARI
+1466 

-1497 IALPW
+1497 MALPW
-1502 RVLLRIYHRLEARGE
+1502 RVLLRFYHRLEARGD

-1531 FALPDAVGMLRA
+1531 FALPEAIGMLRA
-1543 IRRARTGAVDFS
+1543 IRRSG
-1555 FRSPAQKE
+1555 PQ
-1563 EEPSLTVGL
+1563 
-1572 PSSASE
+1572 

-1596 TPGGRVTAHTSNRI
+1596 ITGSRITAHTSNRI
-1610 LYRNGEPIT
+1610 LYQDGAPIAA
-1619 VLEAGETRFLVEL
+1619 LESGETHYLVEL
-1632 SRTMEWKAKSALMR
+1632 SRAMEWKARAALVR
-1646 KATPPQ
+1646 KTTRPE
-1652 LRSYLRR
+1652 LRAYLQR

>member
-1 MCAIQSS
+1 
-8 LRYNFPPMNLEIFH
+8 MNLEIFH

-28 FAKTFPAPTTPQEQ
+28 FARSFPAPTQPQTQ
-42 AWPAIKEQRNAL
+42 AWPEIKKQRHTL

-66 AFLAAIDDLVRLGTE
+66 AFLSAIDDLVRLGVE
-81 GKLDDT
+81 GKLDDS
-87 THVVY
+87 THVIY

-102 IQRNLQV
+102 VQRNLQA
-109 PLAGIQDELK
+109 PLEGIQAELK
-119 AMGLPEV
+119 ALGLPEV

-138 AAERVAMT
+138 AAERTAMT

-159 LYILLTSEGGRRMLQ
+159 LYILLTSEGGRRMLE
-174 TTRTLILDEI
+174 TARTLILDEI

-192 GSHLALSMERLEQL
+192 GSHLALSIERLEHL
-206 VSQHHTQ
+206 ARQH
-213 PIENKAANPKSV
+213 ANANQQSA
-225 IRNPKLVRIGLSA
+225 IGNSLIRIGLSA
-238 TQRPIEEVARFLVGT
+238 TQRPIEEVARFLVGSRNLD
-253 ANIRPDCTPDCAIID
+253 ANNSPDCAIID
-268 SGHTR
+268 SGHAR
-273 HLDLAIE
+273 KLDIAIE

-295 DEVYDRLAQLIR
+295 NEVYDRLAQLIR
-307 QHKTTLIFVN
+307 QHHTTLVFVN

-348 QRLAAEQRLKA
+348 QRLLAEQRLKS

-397 RVGRSNHTVAGF
+397 RVGRSNHTVEGF

-414 FPLSRDELVECAAII
+414 FPLSRDELVECTAIV

-438 RLELPEQPLDIL
+438 RLEIPERPLDIL

-455 AASAAEEWTED
+455 AAVAAEEWSED
-466 ALFQMIRR
+466 GLFATVRS
-474 AYPYRNLD
+474 AYPYRNLE
-482 REKFDSV
+482 REQFDAIV
-489 IRMLAEGFS
+489 RMLAEGFS
-498 TKRGRRSAYLHH
+498 TKRGRRSTYLHH
-510 DAVNHRLRGRRNAR
+510 DAVNQRLRGRRGAR
-524 ISAIT
+524 LAAIT

-542 VLEPSDL
+542 VLEPSEL

-613 SVSRLRV
+613 SVSRLRE
-620 EVANRVEVNT
+620 EVASRVEINATSESSDADAGVPTPRVNLDPALHWLT
-630 NGSGGSLDED
+630 N
-640 PPAAAGSTDMAE
+640 
-652 AEVAVHTTLAP
+652 
-663 GGRDLTEA
+663 
-671 GADVSTTLGPGSPVG
+671 
-686 QPGWGGGSG
+686 
-695 WVSERG
+695 
-701 LNLEPAISYLT
+701 
-712 DEVGI
+712 EVGV
-717 SRAAAEQIVEYL
+717 SRYAAEQLVEYL
-729 AGAKAVLGVMPSQ
+729 AGAKIVLGVMPSQ

-751 DDSGSMQLVVHAPF
+751 DDSGSMQLVLHSPF

-816 LNSRTVRQL
+816 LNSKTVRQL

-845 RALAVLRRRGGKKI
+845 RSLAVLRRRGGKKI
-859 PAQLQR
+859 PPQLQR
-865 MDADDLLTAVFP
+865 MDAEDLLTAIFP
-877 DQVAC
+877 DQLAC
-882 AENLGG
+882 AENLNTGE
-888 GVREIPAHPLV
+888 REIPSHPLV

-911 DVDSLE
+911 DVDGLE
-917 KLLTSIERNEKN
+917 RLLTSIERNEKN

-937 ASPLAQEI
+937 ASPLSQEI

-961 RRTRAVYQRRW
+961 RRTRAVFQRRW
-972 LDPETARDM
+972 LDPETAGDM
-981 GKLDQGA
+981 GKLDQAA

-993 HEAWPRVENSDE
+993 EEVWPEPRNADE

-1014 FITEQEGTDWQEFF
+1014 FLTEEEGASWQEFF
-1028 AELKNDRRAAVLQVN
+1028 TELNADRRAAVL
-1043 TRTAGVRGPQRGS
+1043 TTGTP
-1056 PAGVLDPP
+1056 
-1064 AMSARREPPGDS
+1064 
-1076 GRSFNDANAGE
+1076 SF
-1087 TPALPVQKLWVAAER
+1087 PLKKLWVAAER
-1102 LPQLEAMYPSA
+1102 LPQIRTIYPNA
-1113 ALQPPIV
+1113 ELQPPIA
-1120 APETSAQVPW
+1120 APESVSRITW
-1130 VFEDAL
+1130 GFEEAL
-1136 VEVLRGRLEGL
+1136 VEVIRGRLEGS
-1147 GPVTVEALVN
+1147 GPVTVADLV
-1157 SFGLSKNAI
+1157 AA
-1166 ESGLLKLEAEGFV
+1166 SGLTKLEIETALLRLEAEGFV
-1179 IRGQFTP
+1179 IRGKFSP
-1186 GLTETEWSARRL
+1186 GATETEWSARRL

-1210 RQEIEPAST
+1210 RQEIEPVAST
-1219 ADFMSYLLAWQKVA
+1219 DFIRFLLAWQKLA
-1233 PDHQMEGSESVR
+1233 PDHQMEGPESLKS
-1245 AIIEQLEGFE
+1245 IIEQLEGVE
-1255 APAASWE
+1255 APAAAWE
-1262 GELLPSRLAE
+1262 GELLPARMIE

-1279 DLCLSGEVVWARLT
+1279 ALCLSGEVVWARLT
-1293 PPAPPSPSA
+1293 PLS
-1302 RSAVSENGVER
+1302 RSADSGER
-1313 ARGSAPVRNTPIAL
+1313 TRGSGPVRNTPIAL
-1327 LRRKNFAIWN
+1327 LRRKNFALWSS
-1337 WVFPQP
+1337 VFPQP
-1343 SLNEVEF
+1343 APATTSEF
-1350 STTTRAVHEYLALR
+1350 SSTTQQVYDYLTMR

-1373 EGTKLLRTQ
+1373 ENTKLLRSQ
-1382 VEESLAELVANGLVI
+1382 VEEALADLVANGVVV

-1402 GLRALLTPSSR
+1402 GLRALLTPGSR
-1413 KTQAASKRKH
+1413 KTQAASRRKH
-1423 RQAAYE
+1423 RQPVYDMA
-1429 MSSAGRWSL
+1429 SAGRWSIL
-1438 LNRGAATVL
+1438 QRNAAQSSTDPAL
-1447 TGSASVAPA
+1447 TEEVAWA
-1456 RGSSPTVKEG
+1456 
-1466 SVPEPESTEKIARI
+1466 

-1497 IALPW
+1497 MALPW
-1502 RVLLRIYHRLEARGE
+1502 RVLLRVYHLLEARGD

-1524 AGISGEQ
+1524 GGISGEQ
-1531 FALPDAVGMLRA
+1531 FALPDAIGMLRA
-1543 IRRARTGAVDFS
+1543 IRRTGA
-1555 FRSPAQKE
+1555 Q
-1563 EEPSLTVGL
+1563 
-1572 PSSASE
+1572 

-1596 TPGGRVTAHTSNRI
+1596 IPGSRITAHRSNRI
-1610 LYRNGEPIT
+1610 LYQDGAPIASF
-1619 VLEAGETRFLVEL
+1619 ESGETHFLTEL

-1646 KATPPQ
+1646 KATRPE
-1652 LRSYLRR
+1652 LRAYLQR

>member
-1 MCAIQSS
+1 
-8 LRYNFPPMNLEIFH
+8 MNLEIFH

-28 FAKTFPAPTTPQEQ
+28 FAKSFPAATPPQEQ
-42 AWPAIKEQRNAL
+42 AWPKIKEHRHTL

-66 AFLAAIDDLVRLGTE
+66 AFLAAIDDLVRLGVA
-81 GKLDDT
+81 GNLDDT

-102 IQRNLQV
+102 IQRNLQI
-109 PLAGIQDELK
+109 PLAGIQEELL

-126 NIRTLVRTGDTP
+126 NIRTFVRTGDTP
-138 AAERVAMT
+138 AGERTAMT

-174 TTRTLILDEI
+174 TTRTIILDEI

-192 GSHLALSMERLEQL
+192 GSHLALSIERLEQL
-206 VSQHHTQ
+206 VRQHQ
-213 PIENKAANPKSV
+213 AENSKLETRKS
-225 IRNPKLVRIGLSA
+225 KLIRIGLSA

-253 ANIRPDCTPDCAIID
+253 ENID
-268 SGHTR
+268 SEGAPNCTIVDTGHTR
-273 HLDLAIE
+273 RLDLAIE

-287 AVMSGEVW
+287 AVMSGDVW
-295 DEVYDRLAQLIR
+295 DEVYDRLTQLIR
-307 QHKTTLIFVN
+307 QHKTTLVFVN

-323 RVARH
+323 RVSRH
-328 LGERIGDEN
+328 LGERLGDEN

-414 FPLSRDELVECAAII
+414 FPLSRDELVECAAIV

-466 ALFQMIRR
+466 ALFQMIGR

-510 DAVNHRLRGRRNAR
+510 DAVNHRIRGRRNAR

-572 TSWRVL
+572 SSWRVL

-598 FWLGEAPARTHELSV
+598 FWLGEAPARTHELSF
-613 SVSRLRV
+613 SVSRLRE
-620 EVANRVEVNT
+620 EVANRIDISEEP
-630 NGSGGSLDED
+630 SSPEQAD
-640 PPAAAGSTDMAE
+640 SI
-652 AEVAVHTTLAP
+652 
-663 GGRDLTEA
+663 LTP
-671 GADVSTTLGPGSPVG
+671 SI
-686 QPGWGGGSG
+686 
-695 WVSERG
+695 
-701 LNLEPAISYLT
+701 NLEPAIKYLT
-712 DEVGI
+712 DDVGI

-729 AGAKAVLGVMPSQ
+729 AGAKAVLGIMPSQ

-751 DDSGSMQLVVHAPF
+751 DDSGSMQLVVHSPF

-795 DAIVLSLGPTHSFPL
+795 DAVVLSLGPTHSFPL

-865 MDADDLLTAVFP
+865 MDAEDLLTAIFP

-882 AENLGG
+882 QENLGG
-888 GVREIPAHPLV
+888 GEREIPVHPLV

-917 KLLTSIERNEKN
+917 RLLTAIERNEKN
-929 LFARDVIE
+929 LYARDVIE

-961 RRTRAVYQRRW
+961 RRTRAVQQRRW
-972 LDPETARDM
+972 LDPQTAKDM

-993 HEAWPRVENSDE
+993 DEAWPRVENADE

-1014 FITEQEGTDWQEFF
+1014 FLTMEEGADWQEYF
-1028 AELKNDRRAAVLQVN
+1028 AELKSDRRAAVLEVN
-1043 TRTAGVRGPQRGS
+1043 
-1056 PAGVLDPP
+1056 
-1064 AMSARREPPGDS
+1064 PGTKLS
-1076 GRSFNDANAGE
+1076 
-1087 TPALPVQKLWVAAER
+1087 LWVAAER
-1102 LPQLEAMYPSA
+1102 LPQLQAIYPSA
-1113 ALQPPIV
+1113 LFAPPIV
-1120 APETSAQVPW
+1120 APESFAQFTW
-1130 VFEDAL
+1130 TFADAL

-1147 GPVTVEALVN
+1147 GPVTVQALAD
-1157 SFGLSKNAI
+1157 SFGLGQSDI

-1186 GLTETEWSARRL
+1186 GSTETEWSARRL

-1210 RQEIEPAST
+1210 RQEIEPVST
-1219 ADFMSYLLAWQKVA
+1219 ADFMRYLLAWQKVA
-1233 PDHQMEGSESVR
+1233 PDHRMEGPESVR

-1255 APAASWE
+1255 APAAAWE

-1279 DLCLSGEVVWARLT
+1279 ALCLSGEVVWARLT
-1293 PPAPPSPSA
+1293 PPAPPSASA
-1302 RSAVSENGVER
+1302 RAAAAAENGVER

-1327 LRRKNFAIWN
+1327 LRRRNFAIWN
-1337 WVFPQP
+1337 SVFPQP
-1343 SLNEVEF
+1343 SLNELEF
-1350 STTTRAVHEYLALR
+1350 CTTTRAVRDYLATR

-1373 EGTKLLRTQ
+1373 EGTKLLRSQ

-1413 KTQAASKRKH
+1413 KTQAAAKRKH
-1423 RQAAYE
+1423 RQAPYE

-1438 LNRGAATVL
+1438 LQRNAGNADSFPATARSSSPIGRE
-1447 TGSASVAPA
+1447 GSAID
-1456 RGSSPTVKEG
+1456 
-1466 SVPEPESTEKIARI
+1466 PEAAEDIARM

-1531 FALPDAVGMLRA
+1531 FALPEAVGMLRA
-1543 IRRARTGAVDFS
+1543 IRRTRTGAMDFG
-1555 FRSPAQKE
+1555 FRSPAHGVEDPTADAQAG
-1563 EEPSLTVGL
+1563 TGQ
-1572 PSSASE
+1572 

-1590 NLVGII
+1590 NLAGII
-1596 TPGGRVTAHTSNRI
+1596 TPGARVSAHTSNRI
-1610 LYRNGEPIT
+1610 LYRNGEPVA
-1619 VLEAGETRFLVEL
+1619 VLESGETRFLVEL

-1652 LRSYLRR
+1652 LRAYLRQ

>member
-1 MCAIQSS
+1 
-8 LRYNFPPMNLEIFH
+8 MNLEIFH

-28 FAKTFPAPTTPQEQ
+28 FGKSFPAATPPQAE
-42 AWPAIKEQRNAL
+42 AWPAIKQRRHTL

-66 AFLAAIDDLVRLGTE
+66 AFLAAIDDLVRLGVA
-81 GKLDDT
+81 GRLDDT

-102 IQRNLQV
+102 IQRNLQI
-109 PLAGIQDELK
+109 PLAGIQEELHEL
-119 AMGLPEV
+119 GLPAV
-126 NIRTLVRTGDTP
+126 NIRTFVRTGDTP
-138 AAERVAMT
+138 AGERTAMV

-174 TTRTLILDEI
+174 TTRTIILDEI

-192 GSHLALSMERLEQL
+192 GSHLALSIERLEQL
-206 VSQHHTQ
+206 VTQHWTEHLKLET
-213 PIENKAANPKSV
+213 
-225 IRNPKLVRIGLSA
+225 RNSKLVRIGLSA
-238 TQRPIEEVARFLVGT
+238 TQRPIDEVARFLVGT
-253 ANIRPDCTPDCAIID
+253 ENIEPDGTPNCTIVD
-268 SGHTR
+268 SGHAR
-273 HLDLAIE
+273 RLDLAIE

-295 DEVYDRLAQLIR
+295 EEVYDRLAQLIR
-307 QHKTTLIFVN
+307 QHQTTLVFVN

-323 RVARH
+323 RVSRH
-328 LGERIGDEN
+328 LGERLGDEN

-348 QRLAAEQRLKA
+348 QRLVAEQRLKA

-438 RLELPEQPLDIL
+438 RLEIPELPLDIL

-455 AASAAEEWTED
+455 AAAAAEEWTED
-466 ALFQMIRR
+466 ALFEMVRR
-474 AYPYRNLD
+474 AYPYRNLN
-482 REKFDSV
+482 REQFNSV

-498 TKRGRRSAYLHH
+498 TKRGKRSAYLHH
-510 DAVNHRLRGRRNAR
+510 DGVNQRIRGRRNAR

-542 VLEPSDL
+542 VLEPSEL

-598 FWLGEAPARTHELSV
+598 FWLGEAPARTHELSI
-613 SVSRLRV
+613 SVSRLRSD
-620 EVANRVEVNT
+620 VAERIDVRTPCV
-630 NGSGGSLDED
+630 SGGPEEAPANADSDL
-640 PPAAAGSTDMAE
+640 PPAHA
-652 AEVAVHTTLAP
+652 
-663 GGRDLTEA
+663 
-671 GADVSTTLGPGSPVG
+671 
-686 QPGWGGGSG
+686 GGSDI
-695 WVSERG
+695 
-701 LNLEPAISYLT
+701 NLEPAINYLT
-712 DEVGI
+712 DDVGI
-717 SRAAAEQIVEYL
+717 ARAAAEQIVEYL
-729 AGAKAVLGVMPSQ
+729 AGAKAVLGIMPSQ

-751 DDSGSMQLVVHAPF
+751 DDSGSMQLVVHSPF

-795 DAIVLSLGPTHSFPL
+795 DAVVLSLGPTHSFPL

-816 LNSRTVRQL
+816 LNSKTVRQL

-845 RALAVLRRRGGKKI
+845 RSLAVLRRRGGKKI

-865 MDADDLLTAVFP
+865 MDAEDLLTAIFP

-888 GVREIPAHPLV
+888 GEREIPVHPLV

-911 DVDSLE
+911 DVNALE
-917 KLLTSIERNEKN
+917 RLLTAIERNEKN

-961 RRTRAVYQRRW
+961 RRTRAVQQRRW
-972 LDPETARDM
+972 LDPQTASDM

-993 HEAWPRVENSDE
+993 DEAWPRVENADE

-1014 FITEQEGTDWQEFF
+1014 FLTEREGEDWQEFF
-1028 AELKNDRRAAVLQVN
+1028 TELKNDRRAAVLQLN
-1043 TRTAGVRGPQRGS
+1043 TGTAV
-1056 PAGVLDPP
+1056 VPP
-1064 AMSARREPPGDS
+1064 AMSAEREKSDS
-1076 GRSFNDANAGE
+1076 TMSGNAAAAGG
-1087 TPALPVQKLWVAAER
+1087 TPAVPVLTGSVTRLWVAAER
-1102 LPQLEAMYPSA
+1102 LHQLSLIYPSA
-1113 ALQPPIV
+1113 SLNPPLV
-1120 APETSAQVPW
+1120 APESFAQVPW
-1130 VFEDAL
+1130 SFEDAL
-1136 VEVLRGRLEGL
+1136 VEVLRGRLEGI
-1147 GPVTVEALVN
+1147 GPATVDALRS
-1157 SFGLSKNAI
+1157 SFGIPKSDI
-1166 ESGLLKLEAEGFV
+1166 ELGLLKLEAEGFV

-1186 GLTETEWSARRL
+1186 GSTETEWCARRL

-1210 RQEIEPAST
+1210 RQEIEPVAT
-1219 ADFMSYLLAWQKVA
+1219 ADFMRYLLAWQKLA
-1233 PDHQMEGSESVR
+1233 PEYQMEGPESVR

-1255 APAASWE
+1255 APAAAWE
-1262 GELLPSRLAE
+1262 GELLPSRLTE

-1279 DLCLSGEVVWARLT
+1279 ALCLSGEVVWARLT
-1293 PPAPPSPSA
+1293 PPPTPSRAISA
-1302 RSAVSENGVER
+1302 EPGSER
-1313 ARGSAPVRNTPIAL
+1313 ARGAAPVRNTPIAL
-1327 LRRKNFAIWN
+1327 LQRKNFAIWSS
-1337 WVFPQP
+1337 VFPQP
-1343 SLNEVEF
+1343 TLSQLEF
-1350 STTTRAVHEYLALR
+1350 STTTRAVHDYLAAR

-1373 EGTKLLRTQ
+1373 DGTKLLRAQ

-1413 KTQAASKRKH
+1413 KTQAAARRKH
-1423 RQAAYE
+1423 RQATYE

-1438 LNRGAATVL
+1438 LQRATGNAGVSL
-1447 TGSASVAPA
+1447 ATA
-1456 RGSSPTVKEG
+1456 RGRDG
-1466 SVPEPESTEKIARI
+1466 SIDPEAAEEIARI

-1517 IRGGRFV
+1517 LRGGRFV

-1531 FALPDAVGMLRA
+1531 FALPEAVGMLRA
-1543 IRRARTGAVDFS
+1543 IRRARTGAMDFG
-1555 FRSPAQKE
+1555 FRSPEKDDLNQ
-1563 EEPSLTVGL
+1563 T
-1572 PSSASE
+1572 ASDSPAT

-1596 TPGGRVTAHTSNRI
+1596 TPGGRVTAHTANRI

-1619 VLEAGETRFLVEL
+1619 VLESGETRFLVEL
-1632 SRTMEWKAKSALMR
+1632 SRRMEWKAKSALLR

>member
-1 MCAIQSS
+1 
-8 LRYNFPPMNLEIFH
+8 MNLEIFH

-28 FAKTFPAPTTPQEQ
+28 FARSFPAPTDPQLQ
-42 AWPAIKEQRNAL
+42 AWPEIKQRRHTL

-66 AFLAAIDDLVRLGTE
+66 AFLSAIDDLVRLGVD
-81 GKLDDT
+81 GKLDDS
-87 THVVY
+87 THVIY
-92 VSPLKALSND
+92 VSPLKALSD
-102 IQRNLQV
+102 LVQRNLQI
-109 PLAGIQDELK
+109 PLEGIQAELK
-119 AMGLPEV
+119 TLGLPEV

-138 AAERVAMT
+138 ASERTAMT

-159 LYILLTSEGGRRMLQ
+159 LYILLTSEGGRRMLE
-174 TTRTLILDEI
+174 TARTLILDEI

-192 GSHLALSMERLEQL
+192 GSHLALSIERLEQL
-206 VSQHHTQ
+206 VRQHSEAQATQ
-213 PIENKAANPKSV
+213 NGTL
-225 IRNPKLVRIGLSA
+225 IRVGLSA
-238 TQRPIEEVARFLVGT
+238 TQKPIEEVAKFLVGT
-253 ANIRPDCTPDCAIID
+253 RNLDANNVPDCAIID

-273 HLDLAIE
+273 KLDIAIE

-295 DEVYDRLAQLIR
+295 DEAYDRLAQLIR
-307 QHKTTLIFVN
+307 QHHTTLVFVN

-328 LGERIGDEN
+328 LGERIGDGN

-348 QRLAAEQRLKA
+348 QRLVAEQRLKS

-397 RVGRSNHTVAGF
+397 RVGRSNHTVEGF

-414 FPLSRDELVECAAII
+414 FPLSRDELVECAAIV

-438 RLELPEQPLDIL
+438 RLEIPERPLDIL

-455 AASAAEEWTED
+455 AAVAAEEWSED
-466 ALFQMIRR
+466 DLFAMVRR
-474 AYPYRNLD
+474 AYPYRNLE
-482 REKFDSV
+482 REQFDSIV
-489 IRMLAEGFS
+489 RMLAEGFT
-498 TKRGRRSAYLHH
+498 TKRGRRSTYLHH
-510 DAVNHRLRGRRNAR
+510 DAVNKRLRGRRGAR
-524 ISAIT
+524 LAAIT

-598 FWLGEAPARTHELSV
+598 FWLGEAPARSHELSI
-613 SVSRLRV
+613 SVSRLR
-620 EVANRVEVNT
+620 EEIGNRDPKSGIDWLT
-630 NGSGGSLDED
+630 N
-640 PPAAAGSTDMAE
+640 
-652 AEVAVHTTLAP
+652 
-663 GGRDLTEA
+663 
-671 GADVSTTLGPGSPVG
+671 
-686 QPGWGGGSG
+686 
-695 WVSERG
+695 
-701 LNLEPAISYLT
+701 
-712 DEVGI
+712 EVGI
-717 SRAAAEQIVEYL
+717 SESGAEQIVEYL
-729 AGAKAVLGVMPSQ
+729 SISKIVLGVMPSQ

-751 DDSGSMQLVVHAPF
+751 DDSGSMQLVLHSPF

-810 DEVFHY
+810 EDVFHY
-816 LNSRTVRQL
+816 LNSKTVRQL

-845 RALAVLRRRGGKKI
+845 RSLAVLRRRGGKKI

-865 MDADDLLTAVFP
+865 MDAEDLLTAIFP

-882 AENLGG
+882 AENLTGG
-888 GVREIPAHPLV
+888 EREIPSHPLV

-911 DVDSLE
+911 DIDGLE
-917 KLLTSIERNEKN
+917 RLLTSIERNEKN

-937 ASPLAQEI
+937 ASPLSQEI

-961 RRTRAVYQRRW
+961 RRTRAVFQRRW
-972 LDPETARDM
+972 LDPETASDL
-981 GKLDQGA
+981 GKLDQAA

-993 HEAWPRVENSDE
+993 EEVWPDPRNADE

-1014 FITEQEGTDWQEFF
+1014 FITEVEGANWPEFF
-1028 AELKNDRRAAVLQVN
+1028 NELKSDRRAAVLI
-1043 TRTAGVRGPQRGS
+1043 
-1056 PAGVLDPP
+1056 
-1064 AMSARREPPGDS
+1064 PG
-1076 GRSFNDANAGE
+1076 
-1087 TPALPVQKLWVAAER
+1087 LWVAAER
-1102 LPQLEAMYPSA
+1102 LPQIKAIFPNRELE
-1113 ALQPPIV
+1113 PPIT
-1120 APETSAQVPW
+1120 APESVSRTAWTV
-1130 VFEDAL
+1130 EDAL
-1136 VEVLRGRLEGL
+1136 TEVLRGRLEGL
-1147 GPVTVEALVN
+1147 GPVTVESLAE
-1157 SFGLSKNAI
+1157 SSGLSKLEI
-1166 ESGLLKLEAEGFV
+1166 ETGLLRLEAEGFV
-1179 IRGQFTP
+1179 IRGRFTP
-1186 GLTETEWSARRL
+1186 GTTETEWCARRL

-1210 RQEIEPAST
+1210 RQEIEPVAS
-1219 ADFMSYLLAWQKVA
+1219 ADFIRFLLAWQKVA
-1233 PDHQMEGSESVR
+1233 PEHQMEGPESVR
-1245 AIIEQLEGFE
+1245 AIIDQLEGFE
-1255 APAASWE
+1255 APAAAWE
-1262 GELLPSRLAE
+1262 GELLPARLIE

-1279 DLCLSGEVVWARLT
+1279 ALCLSGEVVWARLT
-1293 PPAPPSPSA
+1293 PPAPPVRTASTEGD
-1302 RSAVSENGVER
+1302 RS
-1313 ARGSAPVRNTPIAL
+1313 RGSGPVRNTPIAL
-1327 LRRKNFAIWN
+1327 LRRKNFALWN
-1337 WVFPQP
+1337 AVFPQSSQP
-1343 SLNEVEF
+1343 GASSEF
-1350 STTTRAVHEYLALR
+1350 STTTQLVYDYLNER

-1373 EGTKLLRTQ
+1373 ENTELLRSQ
-1382 VEESLAELVANGLVI
+1382 VEEALAELVANGVVV

-1402 GLRALLTPSSR
+1402 GLRALLTPGSR
-1413 KTQAASKRKH
+1413 KTQAAARRKH
-1423 RQAAYE
+1423 RQPVYE
-1429 MSSAGRWSL
+1429 MATAGRWSIL
-1438 LNRGAATVL
+1438 KRAPSAADGSTPKQSGFEADREQAEEVAWVL
-1447 TGSASVAPA
+1447 M
-1456 RGSSPTVKEG
+1456 R
-1466 SVPEPESTEKIARI
+1466 
-1480 LLKRYGVVFKR
+1480 RYGVVFKR

-1497 IALPW
+1497 VAVPW
-1502 RVLLRIYHRLEARGE
+1502 RVLLRVCHRFEARGE

-1531 FALPDAVGMLRA
+1531 FALPEAVGMLRS
-1543 IRRARTGAVDFS
+1543 IRREGA
-1555 FRSPAQKE
+1555 Q
-1563 EEPSLTVGL
+1563 
-1572 PSSASE
+1572 
-1578 ESLISVSAADPL
+1578 ESMISVSAADPL
-1590 NLVGII
+1590 NLAGII
-1596 TPGGRVTAHTSNRI
+1596 TPGARITAHTGNRI
-1610 LYRNGEPIT
+1610 LYHDGAPIAA
-1619 VLEAGETRFLVEL
+1619 LESGETRFLVEL
-1632 SRTMEWKAKSALMR
+1632 TRALEWQAKGALVR
-1646 KATPPQ
+1646 KATRPE